1 MLVGGQ
7 LLIACLKLTNSAVVW
22 DDETVNTTARL
33 VEASSDGAH
42 CSIGQGSIFDRLC
55 VVGQHQKVTFWI
67 GYLCL
72 HDSSIIVG

>member
-22 DDETVNTTARL
+22 DDETVKTTLWL

-42 CSIGQGSIFDRLC
+42 CSIRQGSIFDRLC
-55 VVGQHQKVTFWI
+55 VVGQHRNEISWI